1 MVTTNT
7 ATATSAMDR
16 RSAVEAGR
24 ACPALSGMG
33 SLTGEELELYVQ
45 IPDKIDYVD
54 DVCFALKAT
63 EERLFGEDTKVD
75 VPSWTY
81 FGDTVEDVLPSPAR
95 RVSLDVNDERILFLR
110 YNYARYR
117 LSPLIDAQRKR
128 ETTARARQ
136 MLHWYGRMQEARA
149 NLVQAN
155 MGLVLAMAKRSRI
168 ATVEFSELVSEG
180 NMALLRS
187 VEKFDISRGY
197 RFSTYACRAIL
208 KSFSRMAS
216 KFGRYRQRFP
226 TEFDPELERSDQD
239 IRRHQAQAEDTL
251 DSLRQ
256 VLADNR
262 ARLTEIEQRIIW
274 ARFAID
280 GGGRKR
286 TLSQVG
292 QIVGLSNERVRQI
305 QSLALRKIRAALE
318 DSYLPG

>member
-1 MVTTNT
+1 MVRTNT
-7 ATATSAMDR
+7 ATATLAMDR
-16 RSAVEAGR
+16 RSAEEAGK

-33 SLTGEELELYVQ
+33 PLTAEELALYVQ
-45 IPDKIDYVD
+45 IPDKIDYVTNPS
-54 DVCFALKAT
+54 FALKAT
-63 EERLFGEDTKVD
+63 EERLFGENVKVE

-81 FGDTVEDVLPSPAR
+81 FGDTVEDELPNSTR
-95 RVSLDVNDERILFLR
+95 RISLDLEDERILFLR
-110 YNYARYR
+110 FNYARYR
-117 LSPLIDAQRKR
+117 LSPMIDAQRKR
-128 ETTARARQ
+128 ETTVRARQ
-136 MLHWYGRMQEARA
+136 MLFWYRRMQEARA

-168 ATVEFSELVSEG
+168 ASVEFSELVSEG

-187 VEKFDISRGY
+187 VEKFDISRGF

-216 KFGRYRQRFP
+216 KCGRYRQRFP
-226 TEFDPELERSDQD
+226 TEYDPELERSDQD

-251 DSLRQ
+251 DSLRR